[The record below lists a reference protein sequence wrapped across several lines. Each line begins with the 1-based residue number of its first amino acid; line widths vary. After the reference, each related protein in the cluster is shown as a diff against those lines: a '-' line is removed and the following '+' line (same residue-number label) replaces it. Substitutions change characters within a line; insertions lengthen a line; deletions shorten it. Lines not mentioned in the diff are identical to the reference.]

1 MKRIIACQALIL
13 QNHTYNVRGRAGRKT
28 AVRTNDDQGK
38 DVVPTKQTEER
49 KLTRHGNKNKM
60 QGHLLCILTSV
71 WALRTPNA
79 G

>member
-1 MKRIIACQALIL
+1 MSAYLIKIKIKKENNPKGETKQALRL
-13 QNHTYNVRGRAGRKT
+13 FEM
-28 AVRTNDDQGK
+28 TNDDQGK